1 MKTTLLSIAC
11 LFIFLSG
18 AYAQN
23 DSIQD
28 PYKKDNEIKLNAV
41 FLLIGALEPSYERNL
56 SESSSVGISALIPL
70 DIENLDTDLNYY
82 VSPYYRVFF
91 GKKYAAGFFIEGFGM
106 VSSYDERNSFFTGNE
121 FDPTLVTEENT
132 FTNVAVGFGLG
143 GKWVTKSGFVFE
155 LNAGFGRNI
164 INNSNT
170 SNNDNNDFDFVGKFG
185 FNLGYRF

>member
-1 MKTTLLSIAC
+1 MKNSLLCIAC
-11 LFIFLSG
+11 LLVFVSG
-18 AYAQN
+18 AFAQN

-41 FLLIGALEPSYERNL
+41 FLLIGGLEPSYERNL
-56 SESSSVGISALIPL
+56 TESSSVGISAFIPL
-70 DIENLDTDLNYY
+70 DKENLDTDLNYY

-121 FDPTLVTEENT
+121 FDPIIVTEENT

-143 GKWVTKSGFVFE
+143 GKWATKSGFVFE
-155 LNAGFGRNI
+155 LNGGFGRNL
-164 INNSNT
+164 INNSN
-170 SNNDNNDFDFVGKFG
+170 NDNDFDFVGKFG